1 MAQPFSSPA
10 VPAEE
15 EAALQNTLEQLLT
28 QPENEIVEFKAA
40 SGNFDLNKLGQY
52 FSAISNEASLKGKR
66 YGWLVFGIH
75 DKTHAIQGT
84 QYKNSAAALERLK
97 QEVAQNTTGGISFLD
112 IFVLC
117 PLVHGQRRRV
127 VMFQIPA
134 AALSIP
140 TGWKNRYYG
149 RNGESLV
156 DLSQEKIDRIRGQQR
171 RDWSK
176 IVLPHT
182 TLACLDPRAIAMARS
197 NYRERL
203 TTANNPSAVL
213 ELDRMSDEA
222 FLTKLRLLRQDGL
235 TQAALVLL
243 GREECC
249 DLLEFPPE
257 IMWRLYDDKGNT
269 LDHQLFHIP
278 FLLAVD
284 EVYGK
289 IRNLTYRYLP
299 NQLSLFPKETQQ
311 YDPWLLRELI
321 NNAIA
326 HQDYTIGTRIY
337 VNEFDDHI
345 SIANGG
351 SFLPGAIKPVLAPA
365 YAPPYYRNPL
375 LVRAMAQFK
384 MIDTAALGIRR
395 VYAIQREKLFP
406 MPDYDLSH
414 SDQVQVTVYG
424 KILDETYTKI
434 LFAHPEIDLET
445 VYLLDCVQKGQHL
458 ERRDA
463 ARLRKLGLIEGRAPH
478 LFLSAAVSETLGQKE
493 QYIRNKALDDQF
505 YKQMIVDFLQT
516 WGKGKKRDFDR
527 LLMDKLSDS
536 LTDKQK
542 KDKVR
547 NLLAS
552 LRAAGIIQTDSDN
565 HQKSHWILTK
575 KP

>member
-1 MAQPFSSPA
+1 M
-10 VPAEE
+10 
-15 EAALQNTLEQLLT
+15 N
-28 QPENEIVEFKAA
+28 
-40 SGNFDLNKLGQY
+40 
-52 FSAISNEASLKGKR
+52 
-66 YGWLVFGIH
+66 
-75 DKTHAIQGT
+75 
-84 QYKNSAAALERLK
+84 
-97 QEVAQNTTGGISFLD
+97 
-112 IFVLC
+112 
-117 PLVHGQRRRV
+117 
-127 VMFQIPA
+127 
-134 AALSIP
+134 
-140 TGWKNRYYG
+140 
-149 RNGESLV
+149 
-156 DLSQEKIDRIRGQQR
+156 
-171 RDWSK
+171 
-176 IVLPHT
+176 
-182 TLACLDPRAIAMARS
+182 
-197 NYRERL
+197 L
-203 TTANNPSAVL
+203 TTISPLPTAAPSCL
-213 ELDRMSDEA
+213 
-222 FLTKLRLLRQDGL
+222 
-235 TQAALVLL
+235 
-243 GREECC
+243 
-249 DLLEFPPE
+249 
-257 IMWRLYDDKGNT
+257 
-269 LDHQLFHIP
+269 
-278 FLLAVD
+278 
-284 EVYGK
+284 
-289 IRNLTYRYLP
+289 
-299 NQLSLFPKETQQ
+299 
-311 YDPWLLRELI
+311 
-321 NNAIA
+321 
-326 HQDYTIGTRIY
+326 
-337 VNEFDDHI
+337 
-345 SIANGG
+345 
-351 SFLPGAIKPVLAPA
+351 GAIKPVLAPA

-406 MPDYDLSH
+406 MPDYDLSR